1 MNKKPY
7 LCVLLLLGLGEWL
20 TAGPSYAAQ
29 RVQCG
34 TGATVEIVNGVVVCT
49 VTKTIPESKPCG
61 KITFAENIP
70 VYYIS
75 ASQIR
80 SVLEQSK
87 VDCGSVLKSS
97 DNQSYVIVDG
107 NDKAIKTYRNI
118 IARLDLPRERVHMDM
133 LGIQISSSDPERLAD
148 VMEQVKREV
157 DLTRTAM
164 AVTYDQLTS
173 LARNIPI
180 RESSTT
186 QEIRDLGFGQLFSQ
200 TGKDGMQ
207 RISFSDALMR
217 INFANTSQH
226 GSRHGDY
233 SLIDSPYPI
242 ITLSS
247 GDQDQ
252 IDHYNQTAYK
262 LCSFFAEKG
271 STPLFA
277 GFTQFEGRQQ
287 LDYATRR
294 VVYGDRIPLFRRPF
308 QRFQEVALHQEFPS
322 TSTPRCDDGFIRNS
336 PQERPAPGKVAPGK
350 VAPGKVRDQKAF
362 TAGSEQQDLRTTNVV
377 LEWTRRQ
384 NAVFYFLKAYSL
396 FQSEMRSSGVASDPQ
411 CLAITASQLDG
422 LLSPLNDAL
431 NQDIEEY
438 FMRPTLHRIKK
449 IVGRYR
455 NVEYA
460 EVGRTTVAG
469 LNGLMSEVSS
479 TTGTSFDEPTPLR
492 LNNLIKDASEA
503 KSNVDKLLPGLSTVP
518 LATGATP
525 IDASSALAVLAALS
539 KEETRWRELTSGVKL
554 AITPTVFRDRTA
566 AQLDVDLVIGDPA
579 IKNESISKD
588 NPLRPGSRISQS
600 TLRTK
605 VYVNT
610 MDLFALT
617 AFNNQTTVTGRRWNV
632 PLIGPIWE
640 GVFGDIPVFGNLL
653 SPLRP
658 PTNVQHQSI
667 VLANTLI
674 VPTAMGLTEWYQ
686 GNRNQSVNQTGNP
699 PCYGYQPNLPWYPP
713 VPAPSLRRSPS

>member
-7 LCVLLLLGLGEWL
+7 LYVLLLLGLGEWL
-20 TAGPSYAAQ
+20 TAGPSYAADK
-29 RVQCG
+29 VECG
-34 TGATVEIVNGVVVCT
+34 KDATVDIVSGVVVCT
-49 VTKTIPESKPCG
+49 VTKTITKSRSCEVKRL
-61 KITFAENIP
+61 AEKIP
-70 VYYIS
+70 VYYSS
-75 ASQIR
+75 ASQLKLILDK
-80 SVLEQSK
+80 SN
-87 VDCGSVLKSS
+87 VDCGSIITSS
-97 DNQSYVIVDG
+97 DNPAYVVVSGD
-107 NDKAIKTYRNI
+107 DQAIRTYKTI
-118 IARLDLPRERVHMDM
+118 IAGLDLPRERVHMDM
-133 LGIQISSSDPERLAD
+133 LGIQISSADSERLAD

-157 DLTRTAM
+157 DLTRRAM
-164 AVTYDQLTS
+164 AVTYDQLTN
-173 LARNIPI
+173 LVRGIPVN
-180 RESSTT
+180 RSSRTD
-186 QEIRDLGFGQLFSQ
+186 EIHQMGFGQLLSQ
-200 TGKDGMQ
+200 TGPNGMQ

-226 GSRHGDY
+226 GSR
-233 SLIDSPYPI
+233 STSI
-242 ITLSS
+242 SS
-247 GDQDQ
+247 SSEKFNPAPEEQDQ
-252 IDHYNQTAYK
+252 IDVYNNAASN
-262 LCSFFAEKG
+262 LCNFFVNEG

-308 QRFQEVALHQEFPS
+308 QRFQEVALHQRFPS
-322 TSTPRCDDGFIRNS
+322 TSTTPRCDDGFIDTS
-336 PQERPAPGKVAPGK
+336 IQSRPAPAE
-350 VAPGKVRDQKAF
+350 VRDQKAF
-362 TAGSEQQDLRTTNVV
+362 NAWSMRQDKRTKDVV
-377 LEWTRRQ
+377 LEWRRRQ
-384 NAVFYFLKAYSL
+384 NAVFNFLKAYSS
-396 FQSEMRSSGVASDPQ
+396 FQKGGVESDSQ

-431 NQDIEEY
+431 NQDIEEF

-469 LNGLMSEVSS
+469 LNGLTSEVSS

-518 LATGATP
+518 LVTGATP

-539 KEETRWRELTSGVKL
+539 KEETRWRQLTSGVQL

-579 IKNESISKD
+579 TKNESISKD
-588 NPLRPGSRISQS
+588 NPLRPVSRISQS
-600 TLRTK
+600 TLKTK

-686 GNRNQSVNQTGNP
+686 RDQDGSRDQIRDTPLSQ
-699 PCYGYQPNLPWYPP
+699 PCVQ
-713 VPAPSLRRSPS
+713 PAPEP